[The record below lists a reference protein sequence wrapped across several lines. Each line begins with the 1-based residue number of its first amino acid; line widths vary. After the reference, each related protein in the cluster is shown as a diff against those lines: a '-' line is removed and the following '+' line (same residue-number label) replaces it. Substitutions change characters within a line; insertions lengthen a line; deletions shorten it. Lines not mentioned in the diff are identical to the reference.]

1 MLTWLPK
8 TQRIIQ
14 KDVWLSK
21 RLVDPALKKFFEKTL
36 LAFSTELQL
45 LADQWYNYSED
56 GKNGVDEVFALIER
70 SYVGLFNNAVVK
82 SFPQDSVL
90 QEFSVHLGGRNYVR
104 GDYLVK
110 HWEGDHSLS
119 ILFEAKQRQ
128 HDGRKYSMSET
139 KAFLD
144 PFIKQGKKY
153 YKAEPQYYRDDTYI
167 SSLVFEWVRYPEHLK
182 NVLSWSDEDDE
193 ITDFYCL
200 YHTERSGLMVY
211 GNLEKVKSNT
221 SDS

>member
-1 MLTWLPK
+1 MLTWLPS
-8 TQRIIQ
+8 TQNLIQ
-14 KDVWLSK
+14 QEVWLSD
-21 RLVDPALKKFFEKTL
+21 RLVDPALKIFFDKTL
-36 LAFSTELQL
+36 RAFTKELQL

-56 GKNGVDEVFALIER
+56 GKKGVDEVFALIER

-82 SFPQDSVL
+82 SFPNDSAL

-110 HWEGDHSLS
+110 HWEGDRSLS

-144 PFIKQGKKY
+144 PFIEQGKKY
-153 YKAEPQYYRDDTYI
+153 YIAETQYYQDETYI

-182 NVLSWSDEDDE
+182 NVLSWSDDDDG

-200 YHTERSGLMVY
+200 YHTNTAGLMVY
-211 GNLEKVKSNT
+211 GNLTKVQ
-221 SDS
+221 

>member
-1 MLTWLPK
+1 MLTWHPSP
-8 TQRIIQ
+8 Q
-14 KDVWLSK
+14 KIKQEKIWLSD
-21 RLVDPALKKFFEKTL
+21 RLSDPALRNFFEESL
-36 LAFSTELQL
+36 QAFTAELQK
-45 LADQWYNYSED
+45 LADQWYNYTED
-56 GKNGVDEVFALIER
+56 EKNGIEEVFALIER

-82 SFPQDSVL
+82 SFPNDSSL

-110 HWEGDHSLS
+110 HWEGDRSLS

-144 PFIKQGKKY
+144 PFIEQGKKY
-153 YKAEPQYYRDDTYI
+153 YNAEPQYYRDETYI
-167 SSLVFEWVRYPEHLK
+167 SSLVFEWVRYSEHLK
-182 NVLSWSDEDDE
+182 NVLSWSDDDDG

-200 YHTERSGLMVY
+200 YHTNTVGLMVY
-211 GNLEKVKSNT
+211 GNLAKVQ
-221 SDS
+221 